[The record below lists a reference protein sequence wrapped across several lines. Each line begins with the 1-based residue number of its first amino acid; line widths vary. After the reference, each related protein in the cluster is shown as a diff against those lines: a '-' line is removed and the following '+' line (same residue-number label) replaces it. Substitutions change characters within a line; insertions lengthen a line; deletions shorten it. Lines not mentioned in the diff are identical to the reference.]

1 MKYRL
6 KLLIVMM
13 LISLSSFSQTDIK
26 TKQVSNIDTIK
37 LHKDVAKK
45 IAKDLLYLDALVQ
58 EKTILLENIDTLNR
72 QKNYKDSII
81 LSKDKQIRSYK
92 DIIDINSL
100 KEVEYRATV
109 TAVKYELKKQKLAN
123 KIIYGLLALA
133 VGLIIIK

>member
-1 MKYRL
+1 MKYGL

-13 LISLSSFSQTDIK
+13 LISLSSFSQTDTK
-26 TKQVSNIDTIK
+26 TKQVLNNDTIK
-37 LHKDVAKK
+37 LHKDVANKV
-45 IAKDLLYLDALVQ
+45 AKDLLYLDALVQ
-58 EKTILLENIDTLNR
+58 EKTILLENIDTLNK

-92 DIIDINSL
+92 NIIDINSL

-123 KIIYGLLALA
+123 KITFGLLALA

>member
-1 MKYRL
+1 M
-6 KLLIVMM
+6 
-13 LISLSSFSQTDIK
+13 SSFSQTDIK

-72 QKNYKDSII
+72 QKKYKDSII

-123 KIIYGLLALA
+123 KITYGLLALA

>member
-1 MKYRL
+1 
-6 KLLIVMM
+6 M

-26 TKQVSNIDTIK
+26 IKQVPNNDSIK

-81 LSKDKQIRSYK
+81 VNKDKQIRSYK
-92 DIIDINSL
+92 NIIDINSL

-123 KIIYGLLALA
+123 KITFGFLALA

>member
-1 MKYRL
+1 
-6 KLLIVMM
+6 M

-26 TKQVSNIDTIK
+26 IRQVPNNDTIK
-37 LHKDVAKK
+37 LNKDVAKK

-58 EKTILLENIDTLNR
+58 EKTILLENIDTLNS

-81 LSKDKQIRSYK
+81 LSKDKQIKSYK
-92 DIIDINSL
+92 NIIDINSL

-123 KIIYGLLALA
+123 KITFGFLALA

>member
-1 MKYRL
+1 M
-6 KLLIVMM
+6 
-13 LISLSSFSQTDIK
+13 SSFSQTDIK

-123 KIIYGLLALA
+123 KITYGLLALA

>member
-1 MKYRL
+1 
-6 KLLIVMM
+6 M
-13 LISLSSFSQTDIK
+13 LISLSSFSQTDTK
-26 TKQVSNIDTIK
+26 TKQVLNNDTIK
-37 LHKDVAKK
+37 LHKDVANKV
-45 IAKDLLYLDALVQ
+45 AKDLLYLDALVQ
-58 EKTILLENIDTLNR
+58 EKTILLENIDTLNK

-92 DIIDINSL
+92 NIIDINSL

-123 KIIYGLLALA
+123 KITFGLLALA

>member
-1 MKYRL
+1 
-6 KLLIVMM
+6 M

-26 TKQVSNIDTIK
+26 IKQVPNNDTIK

-58 EKTILLENIDTLNR
+58 EKIVLLENIDTLNK

-81 LSKDKQIRSYK
+81 VNKDKQLRSYK
-92 DIIDINSL
+92 NIIDINSL

-123 KIIYGLLALA
+123 KITFGFLALA

>member
-1 MKYRL
+1 
-6 KLLIVMM
+6 M

-26 TKQVSNIDTIK
+26 IKQVPNNDSIK

-45 IAKDLLYLDALVQ
+45 IAKDLLYLDALIQ
-58 EKTILLENIDTLNR
+58 EKTILLESIDTLNR

-81 LSKDKQIRSYK
+81 ANKDKQIRSYK
-92 DIIDINSL
+92 NIIDINSL

-123 KIIYGLLALA
+123 KITFGFLALA